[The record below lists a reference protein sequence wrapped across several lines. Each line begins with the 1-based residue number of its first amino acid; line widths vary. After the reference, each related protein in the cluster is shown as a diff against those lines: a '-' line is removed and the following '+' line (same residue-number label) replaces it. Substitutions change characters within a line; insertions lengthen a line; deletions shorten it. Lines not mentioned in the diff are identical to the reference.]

1 MRSTYLQEDLAILAA
16 EAERLGFAGKSVLVT
31 GATGLIGSLCVK
43 ALLEHNR
50 RYPTPV
56 RVVAFARDR
65 DKAARVYSDEPEA
78 IETLPN
84 ARFVFQD
91 ITEPIPAALRCD
103 YIIHTA
109 SVTSSR
115 LFVTR
120 PCEVIEGVCQG
131 TKQVLEYARQH
142 AVEGMVYLSSME
154 VFGAVDTERRLHEDE
169 LGMVRL
175 DAVRSCYPEAK
186 RLAELLCHC
195 YAEEY
200 GLPVKIAR
208 LAQTFGAGVPRTE
221 NRVFAQFARSALR
234 GEDVVLHTRGG
245 SMGNYCYTRDTVRA
259 LFLLLTAGEK
269 GAVYNVVNEE
279 TSRSIA
285 EMAALVAGKF
295 SNGRSRV
302 VFDIPEEG
310 RYGYAPDTK
319 LRLSADKLRALGWQA
334 EVDLEEMYRRM
345 LPDLEERG
353 D

>member
-1 MRSTYLQEDLAILAA
+1 MQEDLAILAA
-16 EAERLGFAGKSVLVT
+16 EAERLGFAGKSILIT

-43 ALLEHNR
+43 AFLEHNR
-50 RYPTPV
+50 RYPTPISV
-56 RVVAFARDR
+56 IALARDP
-65 DKAARVYSDEPEA
+65 DKAARVYRDEPEA
-78 IETLPN
+78 IEAIPN
-84 ARFVFQD
+84 VRFVFRD
-91 ITEPIPAALRCD
+91 ITELIPPALRCD

-120 PCEVIEGVCQG
+120 PVEVIEGIYQG
-131 TKQVLEYARQH
+131 TRQVLEYAREH
-142 AVEGMVYLSSME
+142 AVEGLVYLSSME
-154 VFGAVDTERRLHEDE
+154 VFGSVDTERRLREDE
-169 LGMVRL
+169 LGQIRL

-200 GLPVKIAR
+200 GVPVRVAR
-208 LAQTFGAGVPRTE
+208 LAQTFGAGVGATE

-234 GEDVVLHTRGG
+234 GEDIVLHTRGK
-245 SMGNYCYTRDTVRA
+245 SVGNYCYTRDTIRA

-269 GAVYNVVNEE
+269 GAAYSVVNEE

-285 EMAALVAGKF
+285 EMAALVAEKF

-302 VFDIPEEG
+302 VFDIPEDG

-319 LRLSADKLRALGWQA
+319 LRLSADKIRALGWQA
-334 EVDLEEMYRRM
+334 EIDLEEMYRRM
-345 LPDLEERG
+345 LPDLEEK
-353 D
+353 